1 LVAPGGN
8 PDADRFRPL
17 GSGRSTS
24 SLTNAL
30 LIQQIIVRALKRA
43 SAFPLSTSSA
53 LLGPQAVPPQQ
64 A

>member
-17 GSGRSTS
+17 RSGGSTS

-30 LIQQIIVRALKRA
+30 LIRKSIAA
-43 SAFPLSTSSA
+43 SASGVFRKRKICA
-53 LLGPQAVPPQQ
+53 
-64 A
+64 